1 LERWGVEIQAEV
13 EQTGPGGDGVAVGEI
28 CNTFATSLRR
38 LGSRVVAID
47 GGGEVGGSPPGIFAV
62 PPVMQVRFWL
72 ALAGWRVLVIAPR
85 GGV

>member
-1 LERWGVEIQAEV
+1 
-13 EQTGPGGDGVAVGEI
+13 
-28 CNTFATSLRR
+28 
-38 LGSRVVAID
+38 VVAID

-72 ALAGWRVLVIAPR
+72 ALAGWRVLDIAPR